1 MKRSHS
7 VVAALLGACLAYAG
21 AVLAAPGA
29 TPSGSPAPSA
39 RIAAGIAVAAPLSN
53 QELALL
59 EAKEASDPSLL
70 DRAGAGCTPGTD
82 GCKCVVGR
90 HHMLFCSTPTQD
102 FVGGCVLGGLLGGLF
117 GSFGGVYGAMTG
129 AGVGCVLIGVISI
142 NTG

>member
-7 VVAALLGACLAYAG
+7 AVAALLGACLAYAG

-39 RIAAGIAVAAPLSN
+39 RFAAGIAVAAPLSN

-102 FVGGCVLGGLLGGLF
+102 FVGGCVGGGLIGGLF
-117 GSFGGVYGAMTG
+117 GSLGGVYGAMMG
-129 AGVGCVLIGVISI
+129 AGVGCALGGVISI
-142 NTG
+142 D